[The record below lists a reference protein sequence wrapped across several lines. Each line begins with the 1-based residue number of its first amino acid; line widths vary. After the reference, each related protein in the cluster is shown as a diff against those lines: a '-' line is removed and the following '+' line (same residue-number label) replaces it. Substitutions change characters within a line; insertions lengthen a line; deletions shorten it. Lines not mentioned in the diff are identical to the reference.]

1 MTGHLKI
8 DVKNLNMDTAIIKD
22 FQNESLKHQ
31 LDKDFAYGYINA
43 LSDHDKQVLLVFLS
57 LANKRIN
64 RQYIG
69 VGIFMAI
76 NVVLVA
82 SLFYVSLNFEML
94 MGIKEGK
101 AVTQALITALNIFV
115 AYRMIKFTVTL
126 QYIKSFNRVT
136 TKFLINKLSH
146 LAVD

>member
-1 MTGHLKI
+1 MTSHLKI
-8 DVKNLNMDTAIIKD
+8 NVKNLNMDTAIIKN

-31 LDKDFAYGYINA
+31 LDKQFAYNYIIA
-43 LSDHDKQVLLVFLS
+43 LSEHDKQVLLVFLS

-69 VGIFMAI
+69 VAIFMAI
-76 NVVLVA
+76 NIILVA
-82 SLFYVSLNFEML
+82 LLLYVSLNFEML
-94 MGIKEGK
+94 MGVKEGK
-101 AVTQALITALNIFV
+101 AVAQALITALNIFV

-126 QYIKSFNRVT
+126 QYLKSFNRVA
-136 TKFLINKLSH
+136 TKFLIDKLSH